1 MYYHLIE
8 SNSIVRYWEIPV
20 AKKDEFKLWH
30 TPFYLVGVALAGVF
44 YTGSFAYKLAKGTL
58 LFSAGAIFLSIEGI
72 QNLTKKQQKKLQE
85 HITNTA
91 RKRVENHYKRVNK
104 KWTEEITEEEY
115 RQRVAKEETR
125 ITAGYK
131 RKASSIALGA
141 TGLGFLNPKKFIR
154 ELIADDEDFDD
165 TEV

>member
-1 MYYHLIE
+1 MPKK
-8 SNSIVRYWEIPV
+8 N
-20 AKKDEFKLWH
+20 KDEFKLWH
-30 TPFYLVGVALAGVF
+30 TPFYLAGAVLGVAGLAAKGVL
-44 YTGSFAYKLAKGTL
+44 YTGAYVTVFAYELTKGAL
-58 LFSAGAIFLSIEGI
+58 KFSAGAIFLSIEGI

-91 RKRVENHYKRVNK
+91 RRRVENHYKRVNK

-115 RQRVAKEETR
+115 RQRVAKEETK

-131 RKASSIALGA
+131 RKASSMALGA

-165 TEV
+165 TEI

>member
-1 MYYHLIE
+1 MT
-8 SNSIVRYWEIPV
+8 
-20 AKKDEFKLWH
+20 KKDESEFKLWH
-30 TPFYLVGVALAGVF
+30 TPFYIVGAALAGVF
-44 YTGSFAYKLAKGTL
+44 YTGVFAYKLAKGTL

-91 RKRVENHYKRVNK
+91 RKRVENHYKKVNK
-104 KWTEEITEEEY
+104 KWTDEITEEDY
-115 RQRVAKEETR
+115 RQRVAIEETR

-131 RKASSIALGA
+131 RKAGSMALGA
-141 TGLGFLNPKKFIR
+141 TGLGFLNPKRFIKD
-154 ELIADDEDFDD
+154 LIADDEDFDD

>member
-1 MYYHLIE
+1 MKNLQK
-8 SNSIVRYWEIPV
+8 S
-20 AKKDEFKLWH
+20 
-30 TPFYLVGVALAGVF
+30 
-44 YTGSFAYKLAKGTL
+44 KLAKLIQGS
-58 LFSAGAIFLSIEGI
+58 LFSSLVLSGAVFAEDEKTGAESSQLEVI
-72 QNLTKKQQKKLQE
+72 QV
-85 HITNTA
+85 TA
-91 RKRVENHYKRVNK
+91 RKRVENHYKKVNK

-131 RKASSIALGA
+131 RKASSMALGA

>member
-1 MYYHLIE
+1 MT
-8 SNSIVRYWEIPV
+8 
-20 AKKDEFKLWH
+20 KKDEFKLWH
-30 TPFYLVGVALAGVF
+30 TPFYVVGAVLGAAGLAAKGIL
-44 YTGSFAYKLAKGTL
+44 YTGVYVTAFAYELTKGAL
-58 LFSAGAIFLSIEGI
+58 KFSAGTIFLSIEGI

-115 RQRVAKEETR
+115 RQRVAKEEIR